1 MFYFFMIVIAF
12 YNFLL
17 YAIFRSGIYSY
28 LRLLKMSKTY
38 IKKNR
43 KGFINYWLYYSI
55 NKQNSLGILY
65 GLNLAFFIVTLAFML
80 STITVGYIRTLQ
92 PILFAFSIVVCV
104 IEIPCM
110 IIASIHSNNEDYGKP
125 FIFLAKR
132 KHWRGYTSSL
142 IDWSSWTI
150 TAFLIYLSFQ
160 QLWLYTFLLFSPTF
174 IHLST
179 ALFLLGRTEERFINL

>member
-1 MFYFFMIVIAF
+1 MFYFLMVVIAF
-12 YNFLL
+12 YNLLL

-28 LRLLKMSKTY
+28 LRSSKMSKIY

-55 NKQNSLGILY
+55 NKQNSLRILY
-65 GLNLAFFIVTLAFML
+65 GLNLAFFIATISFML
-80 STITVGYIRTLQ
+80 FAITLGYIRGLQ
-92 PILFAFSIVVCV
+92 LILFTFSIVLCV

-125 FIFLAKR
+125 FVFIAKR
-132 KHWRGYTSSL
+132 KHTRGYTSSL
-142 IDWSSWTI
+142 IEWLSWAM

-160 QLWLYTFLLFSPTF
+160 QL
-174 IHLST
+174 
-179 ALFLLGRTEERFINL
+179 

>member
-1 MFYFFMIVIAF
+1 MFYFLMIVIAF
-12 YNFLL
+12 YNLLL
-17 YAIFRSGIYSY
+17 YAIFRGGIYSY
-28 LRLLKMSKTY
+28 LRLSKMSKTY

-65 GLNLAFFIVTLAFML
+65 GLNLIFIIATFTFIVFAITLGFIEA
-80 STITVGYIRTLQ
+80 LQ
-92 PILFAFSIVVCV
+92 SILIVFSIVLCT

-110 IIASIHSNNEDYGKP
+110 IISSIHSNIENYGKS

-132 KHWRGYTSSL
+132 KHMRGYTSSL
-142 IDWSSWTI
+142 IDWLSWLM

-160 QLWLYTFLLFSPTF
+160 QL
-174 IHLST
+174 
-179 ALFLLGRTEERFINL
+179 

>member
-1 MFYFFMIVIAF
+1 MFYFFMIVIAL
-12 YNFLL
+12 YNLSL

-28 LRLLKMSKTY
+28 LRLSKISKTY

-55 NKQNSLGILY
+55 NKQNPLGILY
-65 GLNLAFFIVTLAFML
+65 GLNLIFLIATFTFMVFAITLGFIEA
-80 STITVGYIRTLQ
+80 LQ
-92 PILFAFSIVVCV
+92 SILIVFSIVLCT

-110 IIASIHSNNEDYGKP
+110 IISSIHSNIEDYGKP

-132 KHWRGYTSSL
+132 KHVGGYTSSL
-142 IDWSSWTI
+142 IDWLSWLM

-160 QLWLYTFLLFSPTF
+160 QL
-174 IHLST
+174 
-179 ALFLLGRTEERFINL
+179 